1 MFPKYEVFFNVLVVV
16 GVIYLIVQA
25 VRSLLF
31 FWGV

>member
-1 MFPKYEVFFNVLVVV
+1 MFPKYEVFFNVLVMA